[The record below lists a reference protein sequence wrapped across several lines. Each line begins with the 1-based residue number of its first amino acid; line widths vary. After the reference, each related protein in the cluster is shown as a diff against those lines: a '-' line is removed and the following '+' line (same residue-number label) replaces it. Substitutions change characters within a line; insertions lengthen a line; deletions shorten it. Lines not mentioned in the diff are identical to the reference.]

1 MRKIGYVLFVL
12 VVALV
17 ATPTQDSQAT
27 QQNKLKMLMEDKLRF
42 AKVLLEGVA
51 LGDFNKI
58 TDSSEKLIQIS
69 KSAEWFVYKTP
80 RYELHSNE
88 FRRAAENV
96 IAKAKAKNMDG
107 VAFSYVELT
116 MTCFR
121 CHEYVRDVRDV
132 NWVDPNPQTR
142 KVPAF
147 H

>member
-12 VVALV
+12 VIALV
-17 ATPTQDSQAT
+17 ATPRQDSQAM

-42 AKVLLEGVA
+42 AKMLLEGVA

-58 TDSSEKLIQIS
+58 TDSSEKLVQVS
-69 KSAEWFVYKTP
+69 KSAEWFVHKTP

-88 FRRAAENV
+88 FRRAAENL

-107 VAFSYVELT
+107 VAYSYVELS

-121 CHEYVRDVRDV
+121 CHEYVREVRDV
-132 NWVDPNPQTR
+132 NWSDPNPQTR